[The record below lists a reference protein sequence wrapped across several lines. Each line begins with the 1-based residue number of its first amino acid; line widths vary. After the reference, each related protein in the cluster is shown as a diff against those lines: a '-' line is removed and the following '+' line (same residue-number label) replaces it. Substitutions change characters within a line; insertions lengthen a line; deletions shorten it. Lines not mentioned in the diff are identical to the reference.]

1 MADDL
6 PTLQFRLAEAR
17 LARHK
22 LAIGDLP
29 NEIEMQDGSGTKFN
43 AANADRLDQY
53 IADLEREVAALQGAP
68 RRTGPLQMMF

>member
-22 LAIGDLP
+22 LLLGDLP
-29 NEIEMQDGSGTKFN
+29 NEIELQDGSRTKFN
-43 AANADRLDQY
+43 PASADRLDQY
-53 IADLEREVAALQGAP
+53 IADLERQVAALQGTP
-68 RRTGPLQMMF
+68 RRGGPIQMMF